1 MKIRDREKRK
11 ILTGFRD
18 MADFVTYHYV
28 YFEGEGGVFY
38 EIVTYWQMRTKK
50 AQTSTF
56 SALRN
61 HQNEEHR

>member
-1 MKIRDREKRK
+1 MIKGPSQNSYGQRGEGVD
-11 ILTGFRD
+11 
-18 MADFVTYHYV
+18 DFVTYHYV

-61 HQNEEHR
+61 HQNEDHR